1 MARILV
7 VDDDEQV
14 RTMLVM
20 TLEEAGYEA
29 DEAADGRAAIRRQ
42 RENPAD
48 LVITDLIM
56 PEKEGLETIM
66 DFRKEWPGAPI
77 IAISGGGRTVQGD
90 YLLHAKHLGAA
101 RVFRK
106 PIERSELLGA
116 VRDLLGEGAG
126 LTKVRRS
133 E

>member
-1 MARILV
+1 MARILI

-14 RTMLVM
+14 RTMLRI
-20 TLEEAGYEA
+20 TFEEAGYEA
-29 DEAADGRAAIRRQ
+29 GEAPDGSAAIRRQ

-66 DFRKEWPGAPI
+66 DLRKEWPGARI
-77 IAISGGGRTVQGD
+77 IAISGGGRLVPGD
-90 YLLHAKHLGAA
+90 YLLHARRLGAN

-106 PIERSELLGA
+106 PIDRKKLLGA
-116 VRDLLGEGAG
+116 VRELLEEAAATGRPEA
-126 LTKVRRS
+126 
-133 E
+133 

>member
-1 MARILV
+1 VARILV
-7 VDDDEQV
+7 VDDDEQI

-29 DEAADGRAAIRRQ
+29 DEAADGRAAIRKQ
-42 RENPAD
+42 REKPAD

-66 DFRKEWPGAPI
+66 DLRKEWPSTKI
-77 IAISGGGRTVQGD
+77 IAISGGGRAVPGD
-90 YLLHAKHLGAA
+90 YLLHARHLGAA

-116 VRDLLGEGAG
+116 VRELLGEGAS
-126 LTKVRRS
+126 LTKGRRS
-133 E
+133 V